1 MTDFDHLI
9 KEKAEQAQYKFRPS
23 AWKSF
28 LQYSGLKA
36 GLAAWQIAA
45 IITAAVV
52 TGGAITY
59 GVLKHSSVKN
69 IEPEQY
75 ADQLVA
81 DTTED
86 EVIDMSEPI
95 VEEIS
100 EPEHK
105 AQTTPSTIQKSVKST
120 TDNPVVEEQPKAEQ
134 PKTTTVKRRYYGRPV
149 VIDVDTITVMHPTDE
164 ELRKGNSRLF

>member
-9 KEKAEQAQYKFRPS
+9 KEKAEQAQYNFRPS
-23 AWKSF
+23 AWRSF
-28 LQYSGLKA
+28 IKYSGLKA

-59 GVLKHSSVKN
+59 GVLKHSSANN

-75 ADQLVA
+75 ADQMVA
-81 DTTED
+81 DTTEE
-86 EVIDMSEPI
+86 EVIEMSEPI

-100 EPEHK
+100 EPEYK
-105 AQTTPSTIQKSVKST
+105 EQTAPSSIQKSVKSST
-120 TDNPVVEEQPKAEQ
+120 TDEPVVEAPKAAQPKN
-134 PKTTTVKRRYYGRPV
+134 TTVKRRYYGRPV
-149 VIDVDTITVMHPTDE
+149 VIDVDTITVLEPTDE